1 MRTLVLGLGNP
12 ILTDDGVGI
21 HVANA
26 VKSLLPDSEAIDFAE
41 VSIGG
46 LAVMEALIGYDR
58 VIIIDALTYPTHD
71 SGVMVKM
78 KLEDLRKISAIQ
90 HNASPHDTNL
100 ITAIEAGKKLGYPLP
115 EDITIYAVKVENI
128 TDFGENPS
136 PRVAKAIP
144 QIAAAILADLSS
156 KAK

>member
-26 VKSLLPDSEAIDFAE
+26 VKSLLPDSAAVDVAE
-41 VSIGG
+41 VSVGG
-46 LAVMEALIGYDR
+46 LAVMEAMIGYDR
-58 VIIIDALTYPTHD
+58 VILIDALTYPSHD

-78 KLEDLRKISAIQ
+78 KLEDLRGISTIQ
-90 HNASPHDTNL
+90 HNASPHDTSL
-100 ITAIEAGKKLGYPLP
+100 VTAIEAGKKLGYPLP

-128 TDFGENPS
+128 TDFGEQPTPS
-136 PRVAKAIP
+136 VANAIP
-144 QIAAAILADLSS
+144 QIAAVILADL
-156 KAK
+156 AK